1 LSESLLK
8 VEGLSVAYGSTQV
21 THGVSLGV
29 RAGETLAIVGESGS
43 GKSTTATAA
52 LGLLPK
58 AGRVQDGSIVFGGR
72 DLLRLSSRELRAVRG
87 RDIGYIP
94 QDPMSNLNPAWPVGF
109 QIAETLRAHG
119 VAGGKAARG
128 RAVELLDEV
137 GVPDPARRA
146 KQYQH
151 ELSGGMRQRVLI
163 AMALSCRPRLIVA
176 DEPTSALD
184 VTVARRILDL
194 IAEMQEK
201 LGAAVLLI
209 THDLGLAAERAN
221 EVVVLR
227 KGRVVESGPSATV
240 LARPGHSYTQA
251 LLAAAP
257 GLAAAKPAKALDGS
271 PASRERALSVSDGG
285 PVLLEA
291 SNVRK
296 IYQLPGV
303 LPWQTKQFTAVAG
316 VSFVVRRA
324 QTLAV
329 VGESGSG
336 KSTLGRIALGLEKP
350 TEGEVRFDGHLVASD
365 SRRRAAPGGS
375 SKDLI
380 ALRRRMQVVFQDPYG
395 SLDPMHTVGA
405 AVEESLTTHRIGD
418 KKTRQRLVAE
428 AFDSVRLSKSM
439 LGRFPN
445 ELSGGQRQR
454 VAIARALVLSPE
466 LIVCDE
472 AVSALDVLVQAQV
485 LDLLQALQEERGISY
500 LFITHDLAVVRQ
512 IADEVL
518 VMRQG
523 AAVEHAAVAEIFEN
537 PREEYTQRLLSAI
550 PGRKLAR

>member
-1 LSESLLK
+1 MSEPLLQ
-8 VEGLSVAYGSTQV
+8 VENLSVAYGGTQV
-21 THGVSLGV
+21 THGISLAV
-29 RAGETLAIVGESGS
+29 RPGETLAIVGESGS

-58 AGRVQDGSIVFGGR
+58 GGHVLGGSIMFGGR
-72 DLLRLSSRELRAVRG
+72 DLLRLSGRELRSVRG
-87 RDIGYIP
+87 CGIGYIP
-94 QDPMSNLNPAWPVGF
+94 QDPMSNLNPAWTVGF
-109 QIAETLRAHG
+109 QIAETMRAHG
-119 VAGGKAARG
+119 VATGKAARA

-137 GVPDPARRA
+137 GVPEPARRA

-163 AMALSCRPRLIVA
+163 AMALSCKPKLVVA

-194 IAEMQEK
+194 IAELQEK

-209 THDLGLAAERAN
+209 THDLGLAAERAS
-221 EVVVLR
+221 EVVVMR
-227 KGRVVESGPSATV
+227 KGRVVESGPSAAV
-240 LARPGHSYTQA
+240 LAEPGHSYTKA

-257 GLAAAKPAKALDGS
+257 GLSSDTPVQTAEPGPA
-271 PASRERALSVSDGG
+271 
-285 PVLLEA
+285 LLEA
-291 SNVRK
+291 VGLRK
-296 IYQLPGV
+296 VYQLPGR
-303 LPWQTKQFTAVAG
+303 LPWQKIPFTAVDG
-316 VSFVVRRA
+316 VGFTVRRA

-336 KSTLGRIALGLEKP
+336 KSTLGRMALGLEAP
-350 TEGEVRFDGHLVASD
+350 TEGEVRFDGKNVLVRD
-365 SRRRAAPGGS
+365 RQEQ
-375 SKDLI
+375 L
-380 ALRRRMQVVFQDPYG
+380 ALRKRVQVVFQDPYG

-405 AVEESLTTHRIGD
+405 AVEESLVTHRIGD
-418 KKTRQRLVAE
+418 KKSRQRLVAE
-428 AFDSVRLSKSM
+428 AFDSVRLPQSM
-439 LGRFPN
+439 LCRFPN

-454 VAIARALVLSPE
+454 VAIARAMVLQPE
-466 LIVCDE
+466 LVVCDE

-485 LDLLQALQEERGISY
+485 LELLQNLKAERGLSY

-523 AAVEHAAVAEIFEN
+523 KAVEQASTAEIFAN
-537 PREEYTQRLLSAI
+537 PREEYTQRLLAAI
-550 PGRKLAR
+550 PGRNLIP

>member
-1 LSESLLK
+1 MLQ
-8 VEGLSVAYGSTQV
+8 VDGLSVAYGAAQV
-21 THGVSLGV
+21 THGVSFCV
-29 RAGETLAIVGESGS
+29 RSGETLAIVGESGS

-52 LGLLPK
+52 LGLLPR
-58 AGRVQDGSIVFGGR
+58 AGRVQGGRIVFGGR

-119 VAGGKAARG
+119 AAGGKAARE

-163 AMALSCRPRLIVA
+163 AMALSCRPKLIVA

-221 EVVVLR
+221 EVVVMR

-240 LARPGHSYTQA
+240 LAQPGHSYTRA

-257 GLAAAKPAKALDGS
+257 GLNVRSAAAHCIAS
-271 PASRERALSVSDGG
+271 PDTPGIATETLVQSAEPGA
-285 PVLLEA
+285 PLLEA
-291 SNVRK
+291 TGLRK
-296 IYQLPGV
+296 VYQLPGR
-303 LPWQTKQFTAVAG
+303 LPWQKTPFTAVNG
-316 VSFVVRRA
+316 VSFTVRRA

-336 KSTLGRIALGLEKP
+336 KSTLGRMTLGLEHP
-350 TEGEVRFDGHLVASD
+350 TEGGVLFDGKSVF
-365 SRRRAAPGGS
+365 AADRQGQ
-375 SKDLI
+375 L

-405 AVEESLTTHRIGD
+405 AVEESLKTHRIGD

-523 AAVEHAAVAEIFEN
+523 AAVEHAPVAEIFEN

-550 PGRKLAR
+550 PGHKLARR

>member
-1 LSESLLK
+1 MSEPLLQ
-8 VEGLSVAYGSTQV
+8 VSGLSVAYGSTQV
-21 THGVSLGV
+21 THGVDLSV

-58 AGRVQDGSIVFGGR
+58 GGSVLGGSIVFEGR
-72 DLLRLSSRELRAVRG
+72 ELLGLSDRELRSVRG
-87 RDIGYIP
+87 RGIGYIP

-109 QIAETLRAHG
+109 QIAETMRAHG
-119 VAGGKAARG
+119 FARGKAARE
-128 RAVELLDEV
+128 RVVELLDEV

-163 AMALSCRPRLIVA
+163 AMALSCEPKLIVA

-194 IAEMQEK
+194 IAELQEK

-209 THDLGLAAERAN
+209 THDLGLAAERASGI
-221 EVVVLR
+221 VVMR
-227 KGRVVESGPSATV
+227 KGRVVESGPSSAV
-240 LARPGHSYTQA
+240 LAEPGHSYTRA

-257 GLAAAKPAKALDGS
+257 GLSANRLVQAVSAGAPDS
-271 PASRERALSVSDGG
+271 RALATSAPDAE
-285 PVLLEA
+285 PVLLDA
-291 SNVRK
+291 KDLRK
-296 IYQLPGV
+296 VYQLPGR
-303 LPWQTKQFTAVAG
+303 LPWQKTPFTAVDG

-336 KSTLGRIALGLEKP
+336 KSTLGRMALGLEAP
-350 TEGEVRFDGHLVASD
+350 TGGEVRFDGGDVLVRD
-365 SRRRAAPGGS
+365 RAEQ
-375 SKDLI
+375 L

-405 AVEESLTTHRIGD
+405 AVAEPLTTHRVGD
-418 KKTRQRLVAE
+418 KRTRQRLVAE
-428 AFDSVRLSKSM
+428 AFDAVRLPRSM
-439 LGRFPN
+439 LRRFPN

-454 VAIARALVLSPE
+454 VAIARAMVLQPE
-466 LIVCDE
+466 LVVCDE
-472 AVSALDVLVQAQV
+472 AVSALDVLVQAQI
-485 LDLLQALQEERGISY
+485 LELLQSLQAERGLSY

-512 IADEVL
+512 IADEAL

-523 AAVEHAAVAEIFEN
+523 KAVERASVAEIFAN
-537 PREEYTQRLLSAI
+537 PREEYTQRLLAAI
-550 PGRKLAR
+550 PGRTLIS